1 MDVAQLLLILKQYGP
16 LVAVSLFLL
25 IWFTRRIDSLL
36 DRNATIYDDH
46 IKHLWET
53 QQQLM
58 AVVLGKQDSSETAPT
73 VDDMKKKALAKTSGV
88 PSNPPEGGSK
98 Q

>member
-1 MDVAQLLLILKQYGP
+1 MDVTQLLLILKQYGP
-16 LVAVSLFLL
+16 LVAISLFLL
-25 IWFTRRIDSLL
+25 IWLTRRIDNLL

-58 AVVLGKQDSSETAPT
+58 AAVLGKQDSSQEAPS
-73 VDDMKKKALAKTSGV
+73 VDDMKKKALAQADKE
-88 PSNPPEGGSK
+88 PSKLTEGGTNK
-98 Q
+98 

>member
-1 MDVAQLLLILKQYGP
+1 MDIAQFLVILKQYGP

-25 IWFTRRIDSLL
+25 YWFTKRIDNLL
-36 DRNATIYDDH
+36 DRNAAIYDDH

-58 AVVLGKQDSSETAPT
+58 AAVLGKQASSEAAPS
-73 VDDMKKKALAKTSGV
+73 VDDMKKKALAQTEKP
-88 PSNPPEGGSK
+88 PSKLPEGVGK
-98 Q
+98 A

>member
-1 MDVAQLLLILKQYGP
+1 MDVTQFLLVLKQYGP

-25 IWFTRRIDSLL
+25 YWFTKRIDSLL
-36 DRNATIYDDH
+36 DRNAAIYDDH

-58 AVVLGKQDSSETAPT
+58 AAVLGRQDSSQAAPT
-73 VDDMKKKALAKTSGV
+73 VDDIKKKVLAQAEKP
-88 PSNPPEGGSK
+88 PSKLPEGGTNV
-98 Q
+98 